1 MGSNPNSVPELVLRG
16 MTSFS
21 NSGQSVNQ
29 PTIILDGVEIS
40 MQDLYDLDMNEI
52 ESINVLKDA
61 SASALYG
68 SKAANGVIVINRK
81 SVKEGNVRVAYS
93 FTGDVQFPDLSDY
106 RLLNA
111 EQKLEYEKMAGL
123 YTAEPGAI
131 NTTTGEYE
139 QYELDRLYNSRYQ
152 AIRSGVN
159 SDWLAQPARTSFS
172 HDHSLRIYGGASN
185 IRYELTGRFADTRGV
200 MKGDYRHRYNLGF
213 NLSYNLNNK
222 FTFSNRTTYSD
233 VRAKDTPYGN
243 FSNYTIMN
251 PYDKMYNEDGSVNT
265 NLWFFFKRIHK
276 IPNKYHKCT
285 LGHK

>member
-131 NTTTGEYE
+131 NSTTGEYE

-185 IRYELTGRFADTRGV
+185 IRY
-200 MKGDYRHRYNLGF
+200 
-213 NLSYNLNNK
+213 
-222 FTFSNRTTYSD
+222 
-233 VRAKDTPYGN
+233 
-243 FSNYTIMN
+243 
-251 PYDKMYNEDGSVNT
+251 
-265 NLWFFFKRIHK
+265 
-276 IPNKYHKCT
+276 
-285 LGHK
+285 